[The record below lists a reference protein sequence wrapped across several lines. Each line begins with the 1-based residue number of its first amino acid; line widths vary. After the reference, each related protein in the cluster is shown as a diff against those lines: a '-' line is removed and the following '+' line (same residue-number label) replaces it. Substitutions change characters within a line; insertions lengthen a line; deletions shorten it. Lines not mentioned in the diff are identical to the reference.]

1 MLWLG
6 IDVGGTFTDLVLYD
20 ETTGSVAL
28 AKTPSTP
35 HDHAEG
41 MMVGIDRMG
50 ADLARV
56 ARIAHGTTIATNT
69 VLERSGAPTAV
80 LVTRGF
86 RDVLQVG
93 RGNRVVLYNIKATRP
108 PFLVDRSLCLE
119 VDERTLFDGTVRHAV
134 DPEAVAA
141 VVDVLRAR
149 GIEAVAVCYLH
160 AYANDANERITKD
173 AIRKAAADLVVSTSS
188 EVLPEYREY
197 ERFTTTVLNV
207 YVAPRVG
214 RYLRSL
220 ESRLAERSY
229 RKDVAIMTSNGGTMS
244 VAKTAEFPVHT
255 MLSGPA
261 AGVMGAAFVGRGAG
275 YRDLITYD
283 MGGTSTDVCLV
294 EHGEFAMTTEGSI
307 GTLPNKVLQI
317 DINSIGA
324 GGGSVAWLGGGG
336 FLNVGPRSAGA
347 VPGPAAYGRGG
358 TEPTVTDA
366 NVVLG
371 RLGTATP
378 LAGEIRLDAA
388 RAGATIERLGVA
400 LGLDAVHMADGIVKL
415 AVARMTGAIKEVSTM
430 RGHDPRAFVLFA
442 YGGAGPMHAAFIAQE
457 LGIARVIVPPLPGNF
472 SAFGLLVADVRHDY
486 VRTRLTATADLDFA
500 ELTRTFAELREEAL
514 GRLAADGFEA
524 RRTRCAARLDMRY
537 VGQAFELS
545 VPFDDSFTSIGD
557 VERAFHRA
565 HEARYS
571 HAVEDP
577 VEIVSFRLSAY
588 GIVPKPRRPGRE
600 AGRGAPDTARIG
612 ARDVAFD
619 GAFAATPVYARERLV
634 TEAAVAGPALVE
646 EPGTTTVVP
655 PGFRAW
661 PDQHDNLVL
670 ELT

>member
-20 ETTGSVAL
+20 EDTGHVAL

-35 HDHAEG
+35 QDHAEG
-41 MMVGIDRMG
+41 MMTG
-50 ADLARV
+50 LARLGVDLGRV
-56 ARIAHGTTIATNT
+56 AKIAHGTTIATNT
-69 VLERSGAPTAV
+69 VLERNGAPTAV

-108 PFLVDRSLCLE
+108 PFLVDRARCLE
-119 VDERTLFDGTVRHAV
+119 VDERTLFDGTVLRAV
-134 DPEAVAA
+134 DPDAVAA
-141 VVDVLRAR
+141 LAVALQAR
-149 GIEAVAVCYLH
+149 GVEALAVCFLH
-160 AYANDANERITKD
+160 AYASDANERAARD
-173 AIRKAAADLVVSTSS
+173 AVRKAAPDLVVSTSS

-220 ESRLAERSY
+220 ERRLADR
-229 RKDVAIMTSNGGTMS
+229 RCRGRVAIMTSNGGTMS
-244 VAKTAEFPVHT
+244 VATTAEFPVHT

-261 AGVMGAAFVGRGAG
+261 AGVIGAAFVGAAAG
-275 YRDLITYD
+275 YPDLITYD

-294 EHGEFAMTTEGSI
+294 EGGRFAMTNEGSI
-307 GTLPNKVLQI
+307 ATLPNKVLQI

-324 GGGSVAWLGGGG
+324 GGGSVAWQGRGG

-358 TEPTVTDA
+358 DEPTVTDA

-371 RLGTATP
+371 RLGVTAP
-378 LAGEIRLDAA
+378 LGGEIGLDAA
-388 RAGATIERLGVA
+388 RARAVIERLGVA
-400 LGLDAVHMADGIVKL
+400 VGIDAVRMADGVVKL
-415 AVARMTGAIKEVSTM
+415 AVAKMTGAIKEVSVM

-442 YGGAGPMHAAFIAQE
+442 YGGAGPMHAAFIARE
-457 LGIARVIVPPLPGNF
+457 LGMARVVVPPLPGNF

-486 VRTRLTATADLDFA
+486 VRSRLTATADVGLGEIERVFD
-500 ELTRTFAELREEAL
+500 EMREEASV
-514 GRLAADGFEA
+514 RLLADGFE
-524 RRTRCAARLDMRY
+524 RTAVRFQTTLDMRY

-545 VPFDDSFTSIGD
+545 IPFDDGLTSIGD

-588 GIVPKPRRPGRE
+588 GIVPKPRLPRAP
-600 AGRGAPDTARIG
+600 ARGAAAPIAT
-612 ARDVAFD
+612 RDVAFD
-619 GAFAATPVYARERLV
+619 GAFEPTPVYAREGLGAGTLV
-634 TEAAVAGPALVE
+634 KGPALVE
-646 EPGTTTVVP
+646 EPGTTTVIP

-661 PDQHDNLVL
+661 PDEHGNLVL
-670 ELT
+670 EARR